1 VTLRRAAFLDRDG
14 TIIADMDYIAR
25 PDDVVLRPGAADAI
39 RSLNDNA
46 ISVVV
51 ITNQSGIARGR
62 LTVTDYEAVRGRV
75 AELLAEHD
83 AQIDATY
90 YCPHHPDFGGPC
102 QCRKPGTLLF
112 DLAVADLGID
122 PRISLFAGDRL
133 RDVMPARKY
142 GGAAYLIS
150 APSTPPGELD
160 DATNG
165 GVEIVTSLGEAVELF
180 LASISRGERSR

>member
-1 VTLRRAAFLDRDG
+1 MTLRRAAFLDRDG
-14 TIIADMDYIAR
+14 TIIEDVEYIAR
-25 PDDVVLRPGAADAI
+25 AEDVVLRPGAAEGI
-39 RSLNDNA
+39 RVLNDNDV
-46 ISVVV
+46 SVVV

-62 LTVTDYEAVRGRV
+62 FTLADYEAVRART

-83 AQIDATY
+83 AQIDASY

-112 DLAVADLGID
+112 DLAIADLGVD
-122 PRISLFAGDRL
+122 PRVSMFAGDRL

-150 APSTPPGELD
+150 APSTPRGEID
-160 DATNG
+160 DATTSG
-165 GVEIVTSLGEAVELF
+165 IEIVASLSEAVQSF
-180 LASISRGERSR
+180 LASPSRGERPR

>member
-1 VTLRRAAFLDRDG
+1 MTLRRAAFLDRDG
-14 TIIADMDYIAR
+14 TIIEDVDYIAR
-25 PDDVVLRPGAADAI
+25 GDDVVLRPGAAEAI
-39 RSLNDNA
+39 RLLNDNA
-46 ISVVV
+46 ITVVV

-62 LTVTDYEAVRGRV
+62 LTVADYEAVRART

-83 AQIDATY
+83 AQIDASY

-133 RDVMPARKY
+133 RDVLPARKY
-142 GGAAYLIS
+142 GGAAFLIS
-150 APSTPPGELD
+150 APSTPRGELD

-165 GVEIVTSLGEAVELF
+165 GIAIVSSLREAIESF
-180 LASISRGERSR
+180 LTPPSRGERLR

>member
-1 VTLRRAAFLDRDG
+1 MTLRRAAFLDRDG
-14 TIIADMDYIAR
+14 TIIEDIDYISRAE
-25 PDDVVLRPGAADAI
+25 DVVLRPGAAEAI
-39 RSLNDNA
+39 RSLNDNDIA
-46 ISVVV
+46 VIV

-62 LTVTDYEAVRGRV
+62 FTVAEYEAVRARV
-75 AELLAEHD
+75 AEVLAEHD

-112 DLAVADLGID
+112 DLAIADLGID
-122 PRISLFAGDRL
+122 PRLSMFAGDRL

-142 GGAAYLIS
+142 GGIPYLIS
-150 APSTPPGELD
+150 SPTTPPGELD

-165 GVEIVTSLGEAVELF
+165 GIEIVTSLREAVQSF
-180 LASISRGERSR
+180 VASTSRSERSR

>member
-1 VTLRRAAFLDRDG
+1 MTLRRAAFLDRDG
-14 TIIADMDYIAR
+14 TIIEDVDHISPA
-25 PDDVVLRPGAADAI
+25 DDVVLRPGAADAI
-39 RSLNDNA
+39 RSLNDND
-46 ISVVV
+46 ITVVV

-62 LTVTDYEAVRGRV
+62 FTLTDYEAVRTRV
-75 AELLAEHD
+75 AQVLAEHD

-112 DLAVADLGID
+112 DLAIADLGID
-122 PRISLFAGDRL
+122 PRLSMFAGDRL

-160 DATNG
+160 DATTG
-165 GVEIVTSLGEAVELF
+165 GVEIVTSLREAVQSF
-180 LASISRGERSR
+180 LPSISRSERTR